1 MINKS
6 DIAILIDELDLEDS
20 NKLIK
25 ELYSSSG
32 ISISLMRKINDK
44 KPLDVINFYEKLR
57 KSYNAKKSKLY
68 INILKSDEEE
78 LEVKKVLTTLS
89 AMLNQILQYNPQDK
103 LLFYKHIR
111 ADEISKALEIY
122 FKSYDIKVAYQLL
135 KLIKADVYVLEN
147 VSGKRNDLC

>member
-6 DIAILIDELDLEDS
+6 DIALLIDELDLEDS

-25 ELYSSSG
+25 ELYASPN
-32 ISISLMRKINDK
+32 ISISIMKKINDK

-89 AMLNQILQYNPQDK
+89 AMLNQILQYNAQDK

-111 ADEISKALEIY
+111 ADEISKALELY
-122 FKSYDIKVAYQLL
+122 FKSFDITAAYKLL
-135 KLIKADVYVLEN
+135 KMIKADMYVLEN